1 MENRQ
6 SMSVNFRLID
16 FNRSI
21 MMKRGFG
28 NELGTH
34 RVAIFWSTKVRVH
47 LRNFFRRI
55 VSRLD
60 FLVVLRFTDKSSQED
75 RRENVRFL

>member
-1 MENRQ
+1 MANRQ
-6 SMSVNFRLID
+6 SMLVDFRLID
-16 FNRSI
+16 FKRSI
-21 MMKRGFG
+21 MMRRGFG

-34 RVAIFWSTKVRVH
+34 RVAIFRSTKVRLH
-47 LRNFFRRI
+47 LKNFYRRV

-60 FLVVLRFTDKSSQED
+60 FLVVLRFMDKSSQED